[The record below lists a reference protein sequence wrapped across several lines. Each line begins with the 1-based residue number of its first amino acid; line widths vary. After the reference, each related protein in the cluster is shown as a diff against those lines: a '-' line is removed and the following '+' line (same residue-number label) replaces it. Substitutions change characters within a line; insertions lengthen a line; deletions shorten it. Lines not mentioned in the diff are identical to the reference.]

1 MSRRVVFLIA
11 LISLAVLGA
20 AAVPWT
26 LTGSRLSSSVTR
38 HLRST
43 YGVDFAVEG
52 RSTFALLP
60 TPRVKFER
68 MTLAV
73 PDGTVKAEGG
83 TLRGELHLL
92 SLLVGRIELSEI
104 MLSET
109 KITASRA
116 ALASQDW
123 RALLKERPG
132 DAQARRLII
141 ASSSVRWTD
150 LKDADLDKVNLLV
163 NWAGSE
169 APLYAAGSASWRGEV
184 VRLEQASVHP
194 TLLASDRLSPIQ
206 LTLAAPTGR
215 LSLTGEAQLGN
226 DPRITGESLI
236 QATSLR
242 GFTRWSGMKLPFGP
256 QIQAVSIQG
265 DVSMNRRRLSW
276 PSVAVSLGEDRLEGT
291 MAVRLDS
298 ERPLITGTL
307 AADSLNLS
315 DFVRPLVQARVRS
328 GGWSDEAIDL
338 APTTGSDLDLR
349 ISATSARLRSLR
361 VDDMAASVLVRPGR
375 IEASIGRAELYQGT
389 VKGRLSLIAVGD
401 GTELKGQGSFDDVDL
416 AAFLSAIGETRW
428 IAGLAQGQIVL
439 EGAGRNPAELVRQT
453 NGRIAITVGEGE
465 LVGIALDDALR
476 RVEKRPLFASLNW
489 RGGRTA
495 FDHAHAQVVVNGG
508 VGTVAEGR
516 LSAPGM
522 LMGLQGTISLA
533 DRALDLQA
541 DVSLAHQPP
550 NTPPMIA
557 FDVSGNWDNVE
568 VRPEARALIE
578 RSGAAKPLF
587 GPRLAPQSTPA
598 PSATAQ

>member
-11 LISLAVLGA
+11 LISLVVLGA

-26 LTGSRLSSSVTR
+26 LTGSRLSSAVTR
-38 HLRST
+38 HLRSS
-43 YGVDFAVEG
+43 YGVEFAVEG

-68 MTLAV
+68 MTLAA

-83 TLRGELHLL
+83 ILRGELHLL

-123 RALLKERPG
+123 RTLLKERPG
-132 DAQARRLII
+132 DAPVRRLII
-141 ASSSVRWTD
+141 ASSSLQWTD
-150 LKDADLDKVNLLV
+150 LKDADLDKVNLLI
-163 NWAGSE
+163 NWAGSD

-184 VRLEQASVHP
+184 VRLEQTSFHP

-215 LSLTGEAQLGN
+215 LSLTGEAQLGD
-226 DPRITGESLI
+226 DPRVTGESLI

-276 PSVAVSLGEDRLEGT
+276 PSVVVSLGEDKLEGT

-349 ISATSARLRSLR
+349 ISATTARLRALR
-361 VDDMAASVLVRPGR
+361 IDDMAASVLVRPGR
-375 IEASIGRAELYQGT
+375 IEASVGRAELYEGT
-389 VKGRLSLIAVGD
+389 VKGRLSLSAVGD
-401 GTELKGQGSFDDVDL
+401 VTELKGQGSFDDVDL
-416 AAFLSAIGETRW
+416 TAFLGAIGETRW
-428 IAGLAQGQIVL
+428 IAGLAQGQVVL
-439 EGAGRNPAELVRQT
+439 EGVGRNPAELVRQT
-453 NGRIAITVGEGE
+453 NGRIAVTVGEGE

-476 RVEKRPLFASLNW
+476 RVEKRPLLASLNW

-522 LMGLQGTISLA
+522 LMGLQGTISLV

-541 DVSLAHQPP
+541 DASLAHQPP

-557 FDVSGNWDNVE
+557 FDVSGHWDNVE

-587 GPRLAPQSTPA
+587 GPRPAPQSAPA